1 MLAIFCEENNHG
13 HNLSNYRV
21 FVVLCEENVIF
32 CQPYNYKNIDMKDKT
47 KFIEN
52 KYRVFVKNYVKT
64 YRYFLGTLHEL
75 KGRRRLFKGSTV
87 LLYQKN
93 NIFYFISKEQ
103 YILFYWMIPL
113 SSISVVEVFN

>member
-52 KYRVFVKNYVKT
+52 KYRVFVKNSVKT

-75 KGRRRLFKGSTV
+75 KGRRRLLKEVQYFFIKRTIYFI
-87 LLYQKN
+87 LFQKN
-93 NIFYFISKEQ
+93 NIFYFIG
-103 YILFYWMIPL
+103 
-113 SSISVVEVFN
+113 

>member
-52 KYRVFVKNYVKT
+52 KYRVFVKNSVKT

-75 KGRRRLFKGSTV
+75 KGRGRSRYTFFIKRTM
-87 LLYQKN
+87 
-93 NIFYFISKEQ
+93 YFILLDDHAKQHIRTGS
-103 YILFYWMIPL
+103 
-113 SSISVVEVFN
+113 

>member
-1 MLAIFCEENNHG
+1 MFAISCEENNHG

-52 KYRVFVKNYVKT
+52 KYRVFVKNSVKT

-75 KGRRRLFKGSTV
+75 KGRRRLFKGSTLSTV
-87 LLYQKN
+87 LIKRKIN
-93 NIFYFISKEQ
+93 
-103 YILFYWMIPL
+103 ILFYWMITL

>member
-1 MLAIFCEENNHG
+1 MLAISCEENNHG

-52 KYRVFVKNYVKT
+52 KYRVFVKNSVKT
-64 YRYFLGTLHEL
+64 YRYFIGTFHEL
-75 KGRRRLFKGSTV
+75 KGRGTLS
-87 LLYQKN
+87 L
-93 NIFYFISKEQ
+93 SKEQ
-103 YILFYWMIPL
+103 CILFYWMITL
-113 SSISVVEVFN
+113 SSISVPVVEVFN